1 MLFSDDLIPAG
12 DARAYVLDNAN
23 DLIAVEFPVEIRVP
37 YRIRA
42 EIDGRLEEF
51 LKREVLP
58 LLRETGYDFKDSD
71 INKSIRT
78 YTCFGEA
85 TQSTT
90 AG

>member
-1 MLFSDDLIPAG
+1 MLFGDDLILAG

-42 EIDGRLEEF
+42 DIDERLEEF

-58 LLRETGYDFKDSD
+58 LLREAGYDFKDSD
-71 INKSIRT
+71 INKSIHT
-78 YTCFGEA
+78 YICFEEE
-85 TQSTT
+85 
-90 AG
+90 